1 MKKCPNCGKELTDK
15 MINVNMCWECD
26 YIIDEKIAGDESGLV
41 ESQREELKKR
51 EYAKK

>member
-1 MKKCPNCGKELTDK
+1 MKKCPNCGKELTDE
-15 MINVNMCWECD
+15 MINVNMCWECG